1 MEQVKFTIKSAY
13 MGLQRIQVSDAV
25 SKGDSTCNSHFFLTE
40 TMTVSILD
48 SLHMVD
54 TGDSYDNDDNVKYI
68 VSHTKDL
75 FIFFLVI

>member
-1 MEQVKFTIKSAY
+1 MQFPKEILLVIP
-13 MGLQRIQVSDAV
+13 I
-25 SKGDSTCNSHFFLTE
+25 FFLTE

-75 FIFFLVI
+75 FIFFLVV